1 MTKIGGSSANSYTS
15 QAKTENNTTQLL
27 EQHTQ
32 KIGKVIIVGDK
43 EEFGPLS
50 DMARTDPNRFDG
62 RWIAC
67 HGLQGLAEVG
77 EDLIPAAEFAAHINK
92 VMTPPGS
99 RPATP
104 VNLAMCHP
112 EKNKHGISTACELSE
127 RLGRIMVA
135 TSEGEVDIVV
145 RDKAK
150 LKPVNSDAVLTHY
163 HPERTD

>member
-27 EQHTQ
+27 DQHTQ

-43 EEFGPLS
+43 
-50 DMARTDPNRFDG
+50 
-62 RWIAC
+62 
-67 HGLQGLAEVG
+67 
-77 EDLIPAAEFAAHINK
+77 
-92 VMTPPGS
+92 
-99 RPATP
+99 
-104 VNLAMCHP
+104 
-112 EKNKHGISTACELSE
+112 ISTACELSE

-135 TSEGEVDIVV
+135 ASEGQVDIVV
-145 RDKAK
+145 SDKAK